1 MKLTVHFRPQKLSVS
16 FKPQKLSTS
25 TGTPIV
31 RELVEIPA
39 YEGDYMITPA
49 AEAQTIPT
57 KNLRM
62 TDDITV
68 GAIPQNYGLI
78 TWDGS
83 TLTVS

>member
-1 MKLTVHFRPQKLSVS
+1 MTITIKPQAVSVS
-16 FKPQKLSTS
+16 VNPQSMGITVGNPIARDYVDRDPYTGEYTVTPSTETQVLS
-25 TGTPIV
+25 
-31 RELVEIPA
+31 
-39 YEGDYMITPA
+39 
-49 AEAQTIPT
+49 T

-78 TWDGS
+78 TWNGS